1 MLADVIDLVPD
12 AKKVFTSTSASLLMR
27 SHGLSLS
34 LSHTHTHPH
43 AWPSSDQFVPTCLN
57 TFMSFIDQ
65 RDSRLLQAAVYGSR
79 HPALIPLA
87 ARY

>member
-12 AKKVFTSTSASLLMR
+12 AKKVSTSTSTSLLMR
-27 SHGLSLS
+27 SHGLS
-34 LSHTHTHPH
+34 HTTHSHTHPH
-43 AWPSSDQFVPTCLN
+43 AWTSSDQFVPTCLN